1 MRTKNSKWINTYIIP
16 VDEGLKQTILNW
28 VRYLKED
35 LHFTDNDPLFPKE
48 QVQHD
53 EYQQFIGGVALSRN
67 HIESH
72 EPLTRVIKRVFE
84 KAGLQ
89 YNNPHTFWDMLTNLV
104 INNYGV
110 QELVALSINL
120 GHENPAITLR
130 NYYQP
135 TPEQQF
141 DILSKIG
148 KPKES
153 EAADKELLDF
163 VRMQMEKEK
172 LRNT

>member
-1 MRTKNSKWINTYIIP
+1 M
-16 VDEGLKQTILNW
+16 DEGLKQTILNW
-28 VRYLKED
+28 VQYLKED

-48 QVQHD
+48 QLQHD

-72 EPLTRVIKRVFE
+72 EPLTRIIKRVFE
-84 KAGLQ
+84 KACLQ
-89 YNNPHTFWDMLTNLV
+89 YNNPHTFRDMLTHL
-104 INNYGV
+104 IITHYGV
-110 QELVALSINL
+110 QELVALSLNL
-120 GHENPAITLR
+120 GHETPAITLR

-153 EAADKELLDF
+153 QGENKELLEF
-163 VRMQMEKEK
+163 VRMQMEKEQAK
-172 LRNT
+172 KSSQLIQL